1 MIIDPKDD
9 VLISELPRYIRE
21 ALREF
26 DNVMR
31 QLMSYNCTFESGTLT
46 GDAVYLDE
54 QSNVYR
60 RSLVGNSV
68 RERFTGIADVER
80 ARVTHLGLVEIPN
93 MDYPAGTG
101 VFVSEL
107 YQGHM
112 TDKITTLQIGIVIV
126 HGWLLVGQSAANIRY
141 YYDRMQSYL
150 DSAEDQAEASAASS
164 AASALAARQAQD
176 SASQASSS
184 ASQAA
189 NSASSAQQYAAAAGV
204 AAGDASEAL
213 ELFQQTLNTVFPAPV
228 PGYFLAWDNNG
239 KLVSVPVNTTGT
251 GEGNPIDDG
260 AVGDG
265 TTDVTTI
272 LQQIITELSP
282 AGGGKVYLP
291 PGSWRLGSQ
300 LTSNGMSLSIQGSGK
315 FTTTILVDN
324 ESGGLSFVGD
334 VHHGLSVTD
343 LTVAAGRLDVSSGYG
358 LSGQWSLAAAAGG
371 HHLLIRNVRFK
382 AQNGFAP
389 SRKWFTSPVFLRNC
403 SGAVFEDVDFD
414 FPGAPMNPSIEVG
427 NTALTDN
434 IRLSGCVSNGKPLLR
449 VRGDQSGVSLDSC
462 TADSPSNVVDIEVTV
477 GHDFTAVGCRFSA
490 DDLPITLIGLD
501 AVNISGCSLSSKN
514 SSSLSPSLMIQNSNQ
529 VSVVGNKFGGLSVA
543 DAGAH
548 ATLVN
553 VEQFSL
559 TGNFFGGFVS
569 SAVSINNSRQGF
581 VSNNTSVGGA
591 HLVSLNS
598 SAHVAIKSN
607 TAFELSGALV
617 DPIGSNSNIVVRENY
632 PLGQPIS
639 LVATGPKL
647 DVSGCFEGN
656 ILLSALGVVHINEF
670 VGGYDGM
677 SLWFTAG
684 STSAST
690 AVYFDYNPG
699 KLEVYD
705 YERHPVS
712 PPLWDDSATGGTAG
726 NMEFTRRNGIWYET
740 TRGL

>member
-9 VLISELPRYIRE
+9 VLISELPRYIRK
-21 ALREF
+21 ALQEF
-26 DNVMR
+26 GNVT
-31 QLMSYNCTFESGTLT
+31 QQFVSYNCSFESGTLT
-46 GDAVYLDE
+46 GDAVYFDA

-60 RSLVGNSV
+60 RSLVGSAV
-68 RERFTGIADVER
+68 REKFTGIADVER
-80 ARVTHLGLVEIPN
+80 ARVTHLGAVEIAG
-93 MDYPAGTG
+93 MDYPAGVG
-101 VFVSEL
+101 VFVSDL
-107 YQGHM
+107 YQGHL

-126 HGWLLVGQSAANIRY
+126 PGWLMVGQSAANARH
-141 YYDRMQSYL
+141 YYDKMQSYV
-150 DSAEDQAEASAASS
+150 DEAEDQAQAAATSA
-164 AASALAARQAQD
+164 AASATSAGQAQD
-176 SASQASSS
+176 S

-204 AAGDASEAL
+204 AAGDASGAWS
-213 ELFQQTLNTVFPAPV
+213 LFQQTINTVFPAPV

-239 KLVSVPVNTTGT
+239 KLVSVPVNTTST

-324 ESGGLSFVGD
+324 ESGGLSFIGD

-358 LSGQWSLAAAAGG
+358 LSGQWSMAAAAGG

-490 DDLPITLIGLD
+490 DDLPITLVGLD

-514 SSSLSPSLMIQNSNQ
+514 SSSLSPSLMIRNSNQ

-598 SAHVAIKSN
+598 SDHVAIKSN

-639 LVATGPKL
+639 LVATGPIL

-656 ILLSALGVVHINEF
+656 ILLSALGVVHVNEI

-684 STSAST
+684 STSEST

-699 KLEVYD
+699 KLENYA
-705 YERHPVS
+705 YTQHPSS
-712 PPLWDDSATGGTAG
+712 PPLWDDSATGGSAG
-726 NMEFTRRNGIWYET
+726 NIEFTRRNGIWYET
-740 TRGL
+740 TYGL

>member
-26 DNVMR
+26 DNAMR
-31 QLMSYNCTFESGTLT
+31 QMMSYNCTFESGTLT

-60 RSLVGNSV
+60 RSLVGTSA

-107 YQGHM
+107 YQGRM

-150 DSAEDQAEASAASS
+150 DSAEDQAESS
-164 AASALAARQAQD
+164 AASAAASSLAAGQAQNY
-176 SASQASSS
+176 

-204 AAGDASEAL
+204 AAGDASEAW
-213 ELFQQTLNTVFPAPV
+213 ELFQQTINTVFPAPV

-239 KLVSVPVNTTGT
+239 KLVSVPVNTTST

-260 AVGDG
+260 AIGNG
-265 TTDVTTI
+265 TTDVTTV
-272 LQQIITELSP
+272 LQQIITELAPS
-282 AGGGKVYLP
+282 GGGKVYLP
-291 PGSWRLGSQ
+291 PGSWRLGSL

-324 ESGGLSFVGD
+324 ESGGLSFIGD

-477 GHDFTAVGCRFSA
+477 GQDFTAVGCRFSA
-490 DDLPITLIGLD
+490 DDLPITLNGLD

-514 SSSLSPSLMIQNSNQ
+514 SSSLSPSLMIRNSNQ

-632 PLGQPIS
+632 PLGQPVS
-639 LVATGPKL
+639 LVATGPIL

-656 ILLSALGVVHINEF
+656 IILSAFGVVHVNEII
-670 VGGYDGM
+670 GGYDGM
-677 SLWFTAG
+677 TLWFTAG

-705 YERHPVS
+705 YLNHPVS
-712 PPLWDDSATGGTAG
+712 PPLWDDSAAGGSAG
-726 NMEFTRRNGIWYET
+726 NIEFTRRNGIWYET